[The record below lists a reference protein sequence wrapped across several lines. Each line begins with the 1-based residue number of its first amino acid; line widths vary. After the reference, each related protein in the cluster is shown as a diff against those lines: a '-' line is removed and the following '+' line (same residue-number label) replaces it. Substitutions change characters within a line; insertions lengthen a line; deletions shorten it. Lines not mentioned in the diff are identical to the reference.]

1 MIRIIPGNCLDVLP
15 TLDAGSVQCCVTSP
29 PYFGLRSYL
38 PAGHPDKALE
48 IGGEATPEE
57 YVARLVDV
65 FRGVRRVLRDDG
77 TVWLNLGDSFGRG
90 KRTKW
95 SGDAARGTN
104 AHAEVSAVGSYAA
117 GAVLPDKQ
125 LLMIPARVAIALQDD
140 GWYLRA
146 DNIWGKPN
154 GMPDSTTDRT
164 TRAHEYVFL

>member
-77 TVWLNLGDSFGRG
+77 TVWLN
-90 KRTKW
+90 
-95 SGDAARGTN
+95 
-104 AHAEVSAVGSYAA
+104 
-117 GAVLPDKQ
+117 
-125 LLMIPARVAIALQDD
+125 
-140 GWYLRA
+140 
-146 DNIWGKPN
+146 
-154 GMPDSTTDRT
+154 
-164 TRAHEYVFL
+164 